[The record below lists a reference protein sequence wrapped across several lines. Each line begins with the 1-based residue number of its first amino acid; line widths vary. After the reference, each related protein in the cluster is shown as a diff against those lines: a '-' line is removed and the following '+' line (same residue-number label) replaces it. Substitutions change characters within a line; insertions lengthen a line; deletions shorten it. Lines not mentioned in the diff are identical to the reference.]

1 MSPGDL
7 TISEAAGMVIL
18 IAVIFAGF
26 FITSQDAMVP
36 GTAITSQTV
45 TNNDA
50 SFGWFII
57 AVGIIGALVFVI
69 GMIKLWPSGSI

>member
-1 MSPGDL
+1 MGPEDL
-7 TISEAAGMVIL
+7 TISEAAGVVIL
-18 IAVIFAGF
+18 IIVIFAGF

-36 GTAITSQTV
+36 GSSITSQAV

-50 SFGWFII
+50 AFGWFII
-57 AVGIIGALVFVI
+57 AVGIIGAFVFVI